1 MAGITCHVYIMVL
14 NNDELQMLNDIAV
27 SLNTDDYNQAINTIY
42 QLVDYQCNNDFIAD
56 KKLQAY
62 LDEHQ

>member
-1 MAGITCHVYIMVL
+1 MVL

-27 SLNTDDYNQAINTIY
+27 SLNTDDYNQAINIIY
-42 QLVDYQCNNDFIAD
+42 QLLDYQCNNDFIAD